1 MGNNQSES
9 KELLDQ
15 VLLNK
20 DYANVLYD
28 LAGMLVEDIVK
39 INRVIEDND
48 TELTDQQLKE
58 IKLKRFR
65 TLFNLVVNNPE
76 ELEGKL
82 TKLKG
87 AF

>member
-20 DYANVLYD
+20 DYANFLYD

-58 IKLKRFR
+58 IKLKKFR

>member
-39 INRVIEDND
+39 LNRVIEDND